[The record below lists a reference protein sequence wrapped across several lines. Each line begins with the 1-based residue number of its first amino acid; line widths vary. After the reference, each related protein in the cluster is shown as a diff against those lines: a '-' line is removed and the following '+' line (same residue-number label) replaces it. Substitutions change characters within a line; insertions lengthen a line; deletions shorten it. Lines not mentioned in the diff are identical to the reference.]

1 MSFNPSY
8 VYQYNIPL
16 FDDLHNFFP
25 DLLYAPLGRF
35 NTAADILI
43 YIREQVR
50 LRADRFS
57 AAQRSMTNFYNGY
70 LTPSILSRDASPIR
84 YTASVAPP
92 ASVPIIP
99 IIPNPSIVPAA
110 APSVPT
116 APPAPPAPAPAPAQP
131 APPVPRTSLFSRQ
144 DIDFMDNLLNIFTQ
158 PAGTISI
165 IGTTLGTNNY
175 NLSPVIVRPSN
186 EQITEA
192 TTIIHAVHTDAEQQ
206 CTICFETLRTG
217 QPCRMIDHCQHTF
230 HQTCIDRWFQT
241 NVRCPNC
248 RYDIRGE
255 NADPTATEYDYD
267 EEEEEEE
274 DDDDGVSQMVG

>member
-99 IIPNPSIVPAA
+99 IIPNPPIIP
-110 APSVPT
+110 PSVPT
-116 APPAPPAPAPAPAQP
+116 APAAPTAPTA
-131 APPVPRTSLFSRQ
+131 PRTSLFSRQ

-186 EQITEA
+186 EQINEA

-274 DDDDGVSQMVG
+274 DDDDGVSPMVG